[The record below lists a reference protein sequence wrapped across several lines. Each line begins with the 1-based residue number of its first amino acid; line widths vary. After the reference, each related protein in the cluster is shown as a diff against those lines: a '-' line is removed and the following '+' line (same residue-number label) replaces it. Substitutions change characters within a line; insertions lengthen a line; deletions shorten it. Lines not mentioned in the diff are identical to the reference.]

1 MNGNLSYCVLVPV
14 YNNAGTIVDVL
25 QRALAVTEQLIVIC
39 DGCTDG
45 TPERIAEAA
54 LPVQVLSYPKNKG
67 KGAALRLGF
76 SYARERGYAYAITV
90 DADGQHFPEDI
101 PLLLAAIEAHPG
113 ALAVGSRR
121 LDAENMPSGNTFAN
135 RFSNF
140 QFTVNTGVRLPDTQT
155 GFRAWPLAELP
166 PLWLIPSRY
175 EAELALLDLC
185 AWRGVPLI
193 PVPVRVHYPPKG
205 ERISHF
211 RPFAD
216 FSRIFILNCILFV
229 TSLVYGWP
237 RTLLR
242 KIFCKK

>member
-1 MNGNLSYCVLVPV
+1 MNPLPSYCVLVPV

-25 QRALAVTEQLIVIC
+25 RRALSLCQSVIVVC

-45 TPERIAEAA
+45 TPESIAEAA
-54 LPVQVLSYPKNKG
+54 LPVVVLSYPKNKG

-76 SYARERGYAYAITV
+76 SYARGRGYDYAVTV

-101 PLLLAAIEAHPG
+101 PLLLDAIAQSPG
-113 ALAVGSRR
+113 AMAVGSRR

-155 GFRAWPLAELP
+155 GFRAWPLKALP
-166 PLWLIPSRY
+166 PLWMVPSRY
-175 EAELALLDLC
+175 EAELAMLVLC
-185 AWRGVPLI
+185 AWRGVKLI

-216 FSRIFILNCILFV
+216 FSRIFILNCILFA

-242 KIFCKK
+242 KAFRR

>member
-1 MNGNLSYCVLVPV
+1 MNACPSYCVLVPV
-14 YNNAGTIVDVL
+14 YNNAGTIVEVLKRILALTQDV
-25 QRALAVTEQLIVIC
+25 VVVC

-45 TPERIAEAA
+45 TPERIADAG
-54 LPVQVLSYPKNKG
+54 LPVHVIAYPKNRG
-67 KGAALRLGF
+67 KGAALCEGF
-76 SYARERGYAYAITV
+76 SCARARGYAYAVTV

-101 PLLLAAIEAHPG
+101 PLLLDAVAARPG

-140 QFTVNTGVRLPDTQT
+140 QFAVNTGVRLPDTQT
-155 GFRAWPLAELP
+155 GLRAWPLENLP

-185 AWRGVPLI
+185 AWRGIPLI
-193 PVPVRVHYPPKG
+193 PVPVRVYYPPKG
-205 ERISHF
+205 ERVSHF

-216 FSRIFILNCILFV
+216 FTRIFILNCILFAA
-229 TSLVYGWP
+229 SLVYGWP

-242 KIFCKK
+242 KAFCR